1 MFSLYNNS
9 MRSLLSILLLLS
21 INSVYSQNII
31 FNGSLEELD
40 VPCVNALTGY
50 GGTSLIPVAT
60 NIHSFKGSPD
70 ILNEC
75 SGVGHSVSPNYQVD
89 IPKNYFGYQWARTGR
104 GVCSY
109 INSIYPTVSN
119 NSIGEEIITF
129 ILNDSLIANKKY
141 FFRFYT
147 VLSDS
152 VGYATDIVEA
162 ALSSQSSMN
171 NPDQISYYSIVS
183 HIGKGYLIDTLNWM
197 PIFDTITATGNET
210 FVNIGR
216 LHKLSSN
223 NITTVNTNAKP
234 WTYPNYN
241 YITYYIDDVAL
252 WPCDTIAPI
261 ANAGND
267 ILICNGDSA
276 YIGGHNYSDYYYSW
290 WHDSICTQNGPTGI
304 QRDEHQGK
312 IWVKPTKNTWYYVQ
326 ATDFKYDKTIDSVY
340 VMVKNCTPTIP
351 DTTICLGDEIIIGNA
366 DPYFSSW
373 LWTPPD
379 YLDNPWL
386 ATPIARPVDDITYY
400 VTTTDTLG
408 RTHIDSVS
416 ISVELCNLPPEIIIP
431 NVITPNGDGINDIFN
446 YQNDE
451 FWDVKTQIFNRWGQL
466 VFSGEGSERWDG
478 TFQGNQVSDGVYFY
492 QISAQIIGFDEVLEY
507 RGSVSVFK
515 T

>member
-21 INSVYSQNII
+21 INSVYSQNLLM
-31 FNGSLEELD
+31 NGSMEEYNVSCPTGFTIGSIPNQEIKNIWAIKLTPD
-40 VPCVNALTGY
+40 FYNECVNNSTPLTI
-50 GGTSLIPVAT
+50 SIP
-60 NIHSFKGSPD
+60 H
-70 ILNEC
+70 
-75 SGVGHSVSPNYQVD
+75 NY
-89 IPKNYFGYQWARTGR
+89 PGYQWSRTGR
-104 GVCSY
+104 GVGGFV
-109 INSIYPTVSN
+109 NSIFNLNLTDTL
-119 NSIGEEIITF
+119 GTEIITF
-129 ILNDSLIANKKY
+129 FIDDTLKKGVKY
-141 FFRFYT
+141 NFRFF
-147 VLSDS
+147 VSLGDS
-152 VGYATDIVEA
+152 IGYATDIMEGV
-162 ALSSQSSMN
+162 LSSQYSIN
-171 NPDQISYYSIVS
+171 NPDYISYYSIVS
-183 HIGKGYLIDTLNWM
+183 NMGKGIIDDMTNWVE
-197 PIFDTITATGNET
+197 ISGIITATGEEKYIHIGRFHLMKSWNIKKTNTAARPWT
-210 FVNIGR
+210 FVDYDR
-216 LHKLSSN
+216 M
-223 NITTVNTNAKP
+223 
-234 WTYPNYN
+234 Y
-241 YITYYIDDVAL
+241 YYIDDVAL
-252 WPCDTIAPI
+252 WPCDTIAPV

-451 FWDVKTQIFNRWGQL
+451 FWNVKTQIFNRWGQL
-466 VFSGEGSERWDG
+466 VFSGEGSQRWDG

-492 QISAQIIGFDEVLEY
+492 QISAQAIGFDEVLEY
-507 RGSVSVFK
+507 RGTLSVFK
-515 T
+515 

>member
-1 MFSLYNNS
+1 
-9 MRSLLSILLLLS
+9 MRSLLSILLLFS
-21 INSVYSQNII
+21 INSIYSQNLVL
-31 FNGSLEELD
+31 NGSIEELD
-40 VPCVNALTGY
+40 VPCVVARTSF

-60 NIHSFKGSPD
+60 NIYAFKKDQD

-75 SGVGHSVSPNYQVD
+75 SGVGYSVYFDYQVD
-89 IPKNYFGYQWARTGR
+89 IPKNYVGYQWARTGK
-104 GVCSY
+104 GMMSFWSSSANP
-109 INSIYPTVSN
+109 ITN
-119 NSIGEEIITF
+119 NRLGEEIATF
-129 ILNDSLIANKKY
+129 KLSDSLVPNKKY
-141 FFRFYT
+141 CLRFYT

-152 VGYATDIVEA
+152 VGQATDALEA
-162 ALSSQSSMN
+162 VLSSEFSMSI
-171 NPDQISYYSIVS
+171 PDQISYYSIVS
-183 HIGKGYLIDTLNWM
+183 NIGKGFLDDTLHWM
-197 PIFDTITATGNET
+197 PVFDTIIATGNELYLH
-210 FVNIGR
+210 IGR
-216 LHKLSSN
+216 FHKITQA
-223 NITTVNTNAKP
+223 NIKAVVTAARP
-234 WTYPNYN
+234 WTYPAYH
-241 YITYYIDDVAL
+241 YLIYYVDDVSL

-261 ANAGND
+261 ADAGGET
-267 ILICNGDSA
+267 LVCLGDSVL
-276 YIGGHNYSDYYYSW
+276 IGGHNYTDYNYSW
-290 WHDSICTQNGPTGI
+290 WYDSICTQNGPTEI
-304 QRDEHQGK
+304 QRDEHQGEV
-312 IWVKPTKNTWYYVQ
+312 WVKPTKSTWYYVQ

-340 VMVKNCTPTIP
+340 VMVKNCTPTIQ
-351 DTTICLGDEIIIGNA
+351 DTTICLGDEIIIGNV

-492 QISAQIIGFDEVLEY
+492 QISAQAIGFDEVFEY
-507 RGSVSVFK
+507 RGTIRVLLR
-515 T
+515 